1 MKRIRMTVAL
11 LSLSSS
17 LALLLPSCSSAPK
30 RTMERTAVT
39 DAAYSRLALAN
50 TELAKGDIVSAK
62 NDADGAYKAALSV
75 DNADLLTKVC
85 LTRVTVATSSGTRY
99 ATTAGAS
106 ATTAGTSTA
115 TASAS
120 AATAGASTATASTS
134 AATASTSAATASTSA
149 ATAGASTTI
158 ASASAGTAGAST
170 ATTGTSTVSAQ
181 AMLDEAKKYA
191 ARSSDPDTLG
201 AICSLYEARLLIG
214 GKDAPSSESISQALS
229 LCNMVESKLQKQ
241 KEYLAYLYRTRG
253 ELYALQHNSADA
265 EKQFLAAASLHT
277 SERYL
282 SEIGL
287 DWYLA
292 AKAYAAEGKKSEA
305 VQALNQAL
313 SYDRLDENT
322 AGIGADYYGLAAV
335 LLKGAPT
342 VEEKKQAA
350 EYAKY
355 SAAVYEAGG
364 FSDYAKKSTDLAAS

>member
-85 LTRVTVATSSGTRY
+85 LTRVTVATSSGARY
-99 ATTAGAS
+99 ASAVASAATAGTNAATAGTSTATAGTSATAAGKSATTAGAS
-106 ATTAGTSTA
+106 ATTT
-115 TASAS
+115 
-120 AATAGASTATASTS
+120 GASTAA
-134 AATASTSAATASTSA
+134 
-149 ATAGASTTI
+149 
-158 ASASAGTAGAST
+158 
-170 ATTGTSTVSAQ
+170 TGTSPISAQ
-181 AMLDEAKKYA
+181 AILDEAKKYA

-214 GKDAPSSESISQALS
+214 GKDTSSSESISQALS
-229 LCNMVESKLQKQ
+229 LCNTVESKLQKQ

>member
-1 MKRIRMTVAL
+1 MTAAL
-11 LSLSSS
+11 LSLSAS
-17 LALLLPSCSSAPK
+17 LALLLSSCSSAPK
-30 RTMERTAVT
+30 RTMERTAIT
-39 DAAYSRLALAN
+39 DASYSRLALAN

-106 ATTAGTSTA
+106 
-115 TASAS
+115 
-120 AATAGASTATASTS
+120 
-134 AATASTSAATASTSA
+134 
-149 ATAGASTTI
+149 
-158 ASASAGTAGAST
+158 T
-170 ATTGTSTVSAQ
+170 ATTGTSAVSAQ

-214 GKDAPSSESISQALS
+214 GKDAPSSESISKALS
-229 LCNMVESKLQKQ
+229 LCNTVESKLQKQ

-292 AKAYAAEGKKSEA
+292 AKAYAAEGKKDEA
-305 VQALNQAL
+305 IQALNQAL

-342 VEEKKQAA
+342 AEEKKQAA
-350 EYAKY
+350 EYATF

-364 FSDYAKKSTDLAAS
+364 FADYAKKSADLAASIQ

>member
-85 LTRVTVATSSGTRY
+85 LTRVTVATSSGARY
-99 ATTAGAS
+99 ASAVASAATAGTNAATAGTSTATAGASTATAGTSATAAGKSATTAGAS
-106 ATTAGTSTA
+106 ATTT
-115 TASAS
+115 
-120 AATAGASTATASTS
+120 GASTAA
-134 AATASTSAATASTSA
+134 
-149 ATAGASTTI
+149 
-158 ASASAGTAGAST
+158 
-170 ATTGTSTVSAQ
+170 TGTSAVSAQ
-181 AMLDEAKKYA
+181 AILDEAKKYA

-214 GKDAPSSESISQALS
+214 GKDTSSSESISQALS
-229 LCNMVESKLQKQ
+229 LCNTVESKLQKQ

-342 VEEKKQAA
+342 AEEKKQAA

-364 FSDYAKKSTDLAAS
+364 FSDYAKKSTDLAASIQ

>member
-1 MKRIRMTVAL
+1 MKRIRITVAL

-85 LTRVTVATSSGTRY
+85 LTRVTVATSSGARY
-99 ATTAGAS
+99 ASAGASAATAGTSAATASATTTAASKNTAPAGTS
-106 ATTAGTSTA
+106 ATTAGTSA
-115 TASAS
+115 
-120 AATAGASTATASTS
+120 
-134 AATASTSAATASTSA
+134 
-149 ATAGASTTI
+149 
-158 ASASAGTAGAST
+158 
-170 ATTGTSTVSAQ
+170 VSAQ
-181 AMLDEAKKYA
+181 AILDEAKKYA

-214 GKDAPSSESISQALS
+214 GKDIPSSESISQALS

-342 VEEKKQAA
+342 AEEKKQAA

-364 FSDYAKKSTDLAAS
+364 FSDYAKKSTDLAASIQ